1 MKKLSVA
8 GALASVQALIIIMAG
23 SLEVY
28 NSYRYALT
36 SASDYHGRAAE
47 TIVFAAPSTLFLVM
61 FYFFFFFMCSCV
73 NAVLLFQR
81 RYLRICFGLTLLICA
96 GSFFDIWV
104 VYLRCDYA
112 WMWLPAV
119 RIFVAMA
126 ILHLLRPHALSEQAG
141 QQSSL
146 IFKAATQNVCDSFLR
161 RKTIKPDFLPRAGRD
176 LDLGRQKNALQSKK
190 ARG

>member
-61 FYFFFFFMCSCV
+61 FYFFFFYVFVCE
-73 NAVLLFQR
+73 R
-81 RYLRICFGLTLLICA
+81 RA
-96 GSFFDIWV
+96 S
-104 VYLRCDYA
+104 
-112 WMWLPAV
+112 LPAQV
-119 RIFVAMA
+119 FTN
-126 ILHLLRPHALSEQAG
+126 LLWSDA
-141 QQSSL
+141 
-146 IFKAATQNVCDSFLR
+146 
-161 RKTIKPDFLPRAGRD
+161 
-176 LDLGRQKNALQSKK
+176 LDLCRVLF
-190 ARG
+190 